1 MYFLECGRLQL
12 SPFRHVSSI
21 TDYVDLSSTSKGVSD
36 NTEFSSFHSGI
47 VGIASN
53 GDDFP
58 RFFKNSRYLE
68 RSKEILQSLK
78 TSSFLRM
85 QSNWYS
91 MAIPNLFAA
100 SDYLLEDVQ
109 EILKLMHQ
117 SRMVGVSVDL
127 AAMTK
132 TMTKEAA
139 TAKIRARFQLLRDM
153 TKREDAKLFVA
164 TDDEE
169 MIRIKG
175 VEKFVSEEEI
185 SEEKLKM
192 FFMELAVLGKMN
204 RLVLTRNSEIG
215 TLALYAHVI
224 APRIYYF

>member
-1 MYFLECGRLQL
+1 M
-12 SPFRHVSSI
+12 PSI

-36 NTEFSSFHSGI
+36 NTEFSSFHRGI

-85 QSNWYS
+85 QNNWYS

-100 SDYLLEDVQ
+100 SDYLLEDAQ

-153 TKREDAKLFVA
+153 TKRENAKLFVA

-169 MIRIKG
+169 IGELMENEFGDKVMRIKG
-175 VEKFVSEEEI
+175 VEKFVSEKEI

-224 APRIYYF
+224 APRIHYF